1 MKKGYPLIQKEDLAH
16 PQKETTQWVELVDSQ
31 NQFIAKGYLGKQNKG
46 IGWVLSQQNIPFDQS
61 FFEEFFVKSK
71 EKELSFFQMI
81 LLPLFV
87 YSMEKETGSAV

>member
-1 MKKGYPLIQKEDLAH
+1 MKVKVKKRASNRLKKRISTDPKEDLAH

-61 FFEEFFVKSK
+61 FF
-71 EKELSFFQMI
+71 
-81 LLPLFV
+81 
-87 YSMEKETGSAV
+87 